1 MKKLFFA
8 LGFLV
13 PIAIGMLSCNE
24 VDKLD
29 KQLYDSSET
38 NVPVTKLDQL
48 EQLDKQDAAADS
60 SKVEE
65 PKK

>member
-1 MKKLFFA
+1 MKKILMLAAPLVLFA
-8 LGFLV
+8 CDNV
-13 PIAIGMLSCNE
+13 E
-24 VDKLD
+24 KLD
-29 KQLYDSSET
+29 KQLYDSTET

-60 SKVEE
+60 TKVED